1 MTKKDK
7 RFKSISCPVCDEFY
21 FSKPDRDNYEE
32 ELQEYLNGDVQ
43 CNHCGWIYDLY
54 QAEHP
59 DSKDGHNEMSVN
71 EYKKWFENKLK
82 ENPNYDYF
90 EEHMPDP
97 IPHKCPVCGEYEFPD
112 ELSSD
117 ICPVC
122 GWEDIGF
129 ERVPDEKPSA
139 HMMSFNETV
148 DWFKEQ
154 RKKDPNFRWI
164 DQFEDDDDL
173 DSED

>member
-1 MTKKDK
+1 MDKIEKK
-7 RFKSISCPVCDEFY
+7 FKPMSCPVCDSMY
-21 FSKPDRDNYEE
+21 FSSPHRDTYERDLQKYLSGE
-32 ELQEYLNGDVQ
+32 EQ

-59 DSKDGHNEMSVN
+59 DSKDGYNEMSVN

-82 ENPNYDYF
+82 ENPNYDYL
-90 EEHMPDP
+90 EEHIPDP
-97 IPHKCPVCGEYEFPD
+97 VPHKCPVCGEYEFPD
-112 ELSSD
+112 ILSSD

-129 ERVPDEKPSA
+129 EEVPDEKPST

-148 DWFKEQ
+148 AWFKEQ
-154 RKKDPNFRWI
+154 RKKNPKFRWI
-164 DQFEDDDDL
+164 DQFDDDL
-173 DSED
+173 DSEE